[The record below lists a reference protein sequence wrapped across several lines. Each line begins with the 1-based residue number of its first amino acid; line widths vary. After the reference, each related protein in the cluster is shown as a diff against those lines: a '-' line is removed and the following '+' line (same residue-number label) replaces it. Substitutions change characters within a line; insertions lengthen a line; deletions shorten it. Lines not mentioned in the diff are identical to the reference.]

1 MFAMRGMQGWLCE
14 VIGEVREAVQRVHLA
29 ADAIGSGNGALSE
42 RSERQAQ
49 SLQARATSIDELA
62 DDTLNI
68 SGFASLVAG
77 KVLSGDRQDPYYRY
91 PCPCFIAD
99 YGHGAVYAPTWQVK
113 QESKVGVQGTY
124 AITPKLSATAQMVG
138 RGVDGVK
145 TRLEWA
151 YLSYD
156 VSDSWTVQAGRKRL
170 PIYYYSDFQ
179 DVGYAYTW
187 VRPPTDIY
195 GWEIVNYNGINATY
209 RADWAGWAVKSNVFF
224 GREDSHG
231 NLMQRLYYDDPQNVT
246 WKKILGG
253 DLVLSRGMLTT
264 RAIYIQSK
272 VEQYSQVDQ
281 TSAYPDTDPK
291 AMKQRIYGLAAN
303 LDNQKEGAV
312 TEAFRVQVLKKNAA
326 QFKAYWAQQVF
337 TGGGKPRPLE
347 GDDAVLK
354 YVAETP
360 GGIGY
365 VEAGKTRAGVRMLK
379 R

>member
-1 MFAMRGMQGWLCE
+1 MTPDFLRAALAG
-14 VIGEVREAVQRVHLA
+14 AVA
-29 ADAIGSGNGALSE
+29 ACVAAPAAALS
-42 RSERQAQ
+42 
-49 SLQARATSIDELA
+49 LA
-62 DDTLNI
+62 DDALNI

-77 KVLSGDRQDPYYRY
+77 KVLSGERQSDYYRY

-99 YGHGAVYAPTWQVK
+99 YGHGAVYGPTWQVK

-124 AITPKLSATAQMVG
+124 TFTPKLSGTAQVVG

-156 VSDSWTVQAGRKRL
+156 VNDSWTVQVGRKRL

-224 GREDSHG
+224 GREASHG

-246 WKKILGG
+246 WRKILGG
-253 DLVLSRGMLTT
+253 DLVLSRGILTT
-264 RAIYIQSK
+264 RATYIQNK
-272 VEQYSQVDQ
+272 VDQINQVDG
-281 TSAYPDTDPK
+281 SHDPDGG
-291 AMKQRIYGLAAN
+291 KQRIYGLAAN
-303 LDNQKEGAV
+303 LDIDRWFVRSEYSVFDRSGYSY
-312 TEAFRVQVLKKNAA
+312 RSR
-326 QFKAYWAQQVF
+326 AYMV
-337 TGGGKPRPLE
+337 GGGARF
-347 GDDAVLK
+347 GDFTPMLTHTRYRERNLQDGQLNAIQHDRGWSATLRYELGASSALK
-354 YVAETP
+354 VQWDHFKDLSGTDLSYVGTSRLLSVALDT
-360 GGIGY
+360 
-365 VEAGKTRAGVRMLK
+365 VF
-379 R
+379 